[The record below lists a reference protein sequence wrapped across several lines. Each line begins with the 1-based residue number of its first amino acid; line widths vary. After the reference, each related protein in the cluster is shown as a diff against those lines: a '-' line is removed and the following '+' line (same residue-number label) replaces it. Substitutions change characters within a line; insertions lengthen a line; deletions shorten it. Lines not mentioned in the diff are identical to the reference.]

1 MNRYLLLLLLVLF
14 SASFTHSQTI
24 PETNTDKLYELAI
37 QEYRKGNFKPSL
49 AYTRRGLKLA
59 PEYHD
64 IRILKIRNLW
74 ALNGFSEADEDLYY
88 LVTNAPDYIDV
99 PPLVQQ
105 RVNRFQN
112 PDKALDFLKRM
123 ISIYPKDI
131 SLMVKKAEFLL
142 KSEKEA
148 EARDLAKQLIVKNIS
163 GAERYLLQNILNRTV
178 KNSIGMNYQY
188 IGFSDAYSR
197 KKPWNTLSLEY
208 QRNIGATAV
217 IGRTTFS
224 DRRYDEGVLYEI
236 EAYPVFSDR
245 FYAFANIGFSDSSI
259 FPDFRSSL
267 SVYYNFAKIFE
278 AEVGSRL
285 QAYGSNNYFT
295 AIAGLTAYSGKFFFN
310 SRIFLGPERNDQLI
324 QNYQFNARYYL
335 KNAENYLFLR
345 VGSGISPDETS
356 LSTLLLEN
364 PTLDAWYGN
373 LGINKTIGVH
383 HIVRIGAGLLHEDI
397 TAQRS
402 GTQFTGNL
410 GYFYNF

>member
-1 MNRYLLLLLLVLF
+1 MVLL
-14 SASFTHSQTI
+14 SASPTFGQEV
-24 PETNTDKLYELAI
+24 PETDTDKLYELAI

-49 AYTRRGLKLA
+49 TYTERGLKLA

-64 IRILKIRNLW
+64 IRILQIRNLW
-74 ALNGFSEADEDLYY
+74 ALDRFTEADENLYY
-88 LVTNAPDYIDV
+88 LVKNAPDYVDV

-105 RVNRFQN
+105 RVNRFQD
-112 PDKALDFLKRM
+112 PVKALEFLEVM
-123 ISIYPKDI
+123 ISVYPQNT
-131 SLMVKKAEFLL
+131 SLMVKKALFLL
-142 KSEKEA
+142 EAEEQA
-148 EARDLAKQLIVKNIS
+148 EARDLAKQLIVRNIS

-188 IGFSDAYSR
+188 IGFSDEYSR
-197 KKPWNTLSLEY
+197 KKPWNTFSLEY

-224 DRRYDEGVLYEI
+224 DRRYDDGILYEI
-236 EAYPVFSDR
+236 EAYPVFSER
-245 FYAFANIGFSDSSI
+245 FYAFANIGLSDSGI

-267 SVYYNFAKIFE
+267 SVYYNFAEIFE

-285 QAYGSNNYFT
+285 QAFGSNNYFT
-295 AIAGLTAYSGKFFFN
+295 GIAGLTAYSGKFFFN
-310 SRIFLGPERNDQLI
+310 SRVFLGPERNNQLI
-324 QNYQFNARYYL
+324 QNYQFNTRYYL

-345 VGSGISPDETS
+345 IGSGISPDETS

-364 PTLDAWYGN
+364 PSLDAWYGN

-383 HIVRIGAGLLHEDI
+383 HIVRISAGLLHEDI

-402 GTQFTGNL
+402 GTQFIGNL